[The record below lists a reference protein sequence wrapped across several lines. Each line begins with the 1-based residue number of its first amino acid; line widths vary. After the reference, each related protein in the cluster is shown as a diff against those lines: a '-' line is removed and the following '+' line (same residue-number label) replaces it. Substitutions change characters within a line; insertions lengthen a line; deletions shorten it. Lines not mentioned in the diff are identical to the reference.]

1 MIDPRRACAVILLA
15 EVTMNDIRRPED
27 DRGQN
32 EIRRL
37 AEIAQHR
44 GISIAVAE
52 SLTSGLLASEVGKG
66 ENAGKWFAGGVV
78 AYLYDIKQNVLGVEP
93 NLDPCSPE
101 CAEQL
106 AAGVRDLMD
115 ADLAVSTTGVGGPDP
130 SDGHPPG
137 TVYLGWATSSGVGH
151 LRLELGDEPEQV
163 LPAAVDAAITLL
175 ADTVNRAEHAGDT
188 P

>member
-44 GISIAVAE
+44 GIRIAVAE

-66 ENAGKWFAGGVV
+66 G
-78 AYLYDIKQNVLGVEP
+78 
-93 NLDPCSPE
+93 
-101 CAEQL
+101 
-106 AAGVRDLMD
+106 
-115 ADLAVSTTGVGGPDP
+115 TTK
-130 SDGHPPG
+130 
-137 TVYLGWATSSGVGH
+137 Y
-151 LRLELGDEPEQV
+151 R
-163 LPAAVDAAITLL
+163 
-175 ADTVNRAEHAGDT
+175 
-188 P
+188 

>member
-1 MIDPRRACAVILLA
+1 
-15 EVTMNDIRRPED
+15 MND
-27 DRGQN
+27 
-32 EIRRL
+32 IRRL

-44 GISIAVAE
+44 GIRVAVAE

-66 ENAGKWFAGGVV
+66 QNAAEWFAGGVV
-78 AYLYDIKQNVLGVEP
+78 AYLYNIKQNVLGVEP

-115 ADLAVSTTGVGGPDP
+115 ADVAVSKTGVGGPEP

-137 TVYLGWATSSGVGH
+137 TVYLGWASASGVGH
-151 LRLELGDEPEQV
+151 VRLDLGDEPEEV

-175 ADTVNRAEHAGDT
+175 ADAVHASEPGAT
-188 P
+188 R